1 LVLGALLSL
10 LSAATFGMN
19 VASLRRGVLQ
29 GSVLQA
35 LAITVVVGVPL
46 FAFGCLAVGGYDEL
60 LGLSARQ
67 HAWFAAAGVLHFILG
82 RYGNYRATRVLGA
95 AQSGPIQQVSLIIS
109 LALAMIFLGERLTLL
124 SIIGIV
130 LILSAPLILVG
141 DARRKGGVRTKAGQ
155 KLDYVDG
162 YFWGIVC
169 AISFGTSPLL
179 IRFGLEERT
188 IAESVAGGL
197 VSYVAAALVVAV
209 ILMLPGKIVHMRAMD
224 RKTVGWFTA
233 AGILVFISQMLLYMA
248 LALAPVSIVM
258 AVQRTTLVFRVV
270 FSWLLNRDHEVL
282 GLSAMIGIAVS
293 ALGVLAVTIPVDMLA
308 KLVPLSPAIADSLRI
323 SWP

>member
-1 LVLGALLSL
+1 VLGALLSL

-19 VASLRRGVLQ
+19 VASLRRGVLK

-46 FAFGCLAVGGYDEL
+46 FAIGCLAVGGYDDL
-60 LGLSARQ
+60 FGLSARQ
-67 HAWFAAAGVLHFILG
+67 FAWFAAAGVLHFIVG

-95 AQSGPIQQVSLIIS
+95 AQSGPIQQISLLIS
-109 LALAMIFLGERLTLL
+109 LALAMIFLGESLTLL
-124 SIIGIV
+124 AVVGII
-130 LILSAPLILVG
+130 LILTAPLVLVG
-141 DARRKGGVRTKAGQ
+141 DARRKGGVSTRAGQ

-162 YFWGIVC
+162 YFWGIIC

-179 IRFGLEERT
+179 IRFGLGERT

-197 VSYVAAALVVAV
+197 VSYVAATLV
-209 ILMLPGKIVHMRAMD
+209 ILFILALPGKIAHMREIE
-224 RKTVGWFTA
+224 RKTVGWFAA
-233 AGILVFISQMLLYMA
+233 AGVLVFISQMLLYMA

-308 KLVPLSPAIADSLRI
+308 NLVPLSPAMADILRI